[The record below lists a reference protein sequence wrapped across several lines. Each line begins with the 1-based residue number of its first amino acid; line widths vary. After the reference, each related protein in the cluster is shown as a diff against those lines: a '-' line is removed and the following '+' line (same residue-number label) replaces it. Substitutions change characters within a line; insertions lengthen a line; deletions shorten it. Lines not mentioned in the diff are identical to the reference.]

1 MLLGGSEIIYGRHQ
15 FPVYSYDVIMLG
27 GSVRTVKKN
36 TEALVVAS
44 KKTVLEVNAEKH
56 KYMIMSRDQNAG
68 KNHNVKTDN
77 KSLETEEQFKY
88 FGTNLTDLNSFHE

>member
-36 TEALVVAS
+36 TETLVVDS
-44 KKTVLEVNAEKH
+44 KETELEVNSDKN
-56 KYMIMSRDQNAG
+56 KYIVMS
-68 KNHNVKTDN
+68 
-77 KSLETEEQFKY
+77 
-88 FGTNLTDLNSFHE
+88 